1 VVVAVVAVVAVVVV
15 VVGMEEESGFEDE
28 GEEEGMEVEIRGMT
42 DAHERAESADVD
54 DEEDGK
60 RNDGD
65 LTPERPGR
73 GREGGNVDVDDHRMA
88 SP

>member
-1 VVVAVVAVVAVVVV
+1 
-15 VVGMEEESGFEDE
+15 
-28 GEEEGMEVEIRGMT
+28 MT
-42 DAHERAESADVD
+42 DAHERSESADVD